1 MSKGWMDGCIK
12 KISCAHNGISCNL
25 KLKEILSHTI
35 TLMNFDDKSKDDHKK
50 QISMIPFI
58 SFEVITLLE
67 TEKNGDL
74 AFWADRRTDGK
85 FLMVRVFVLQDE
97 KVPEICHT
105 IT

>member
-1 MSKGWMDGCIK
+1 
-12 KISCAHNGISCNL
+12 
-25 KLKEILSHTI
+25 
-35 TLMNFDDKSKDDHKK
+35 
-50 QISMIPFI
+50 MIPFI